1 MNRKI
6 NPNPSID
13 HQFSVMQRIIDG
25 TLAIDSVAEF
35 EEILGIYEND
45 PLLYRRYADLL
56 HDKGRIPE
64 ATQAYHR
71 TAELFIELN
80 MSLQAIVAKIL
91 QWSVQKPSHEQGR
104 EFYAQLH
111 EEGSLQTPLQKF
123 WARMRYSELIAVM
136 LRLVRLR
143 LPAGT
148 VVNKIGEPADDLYF
162 IVSGSVAERISSEGP
177 NGPDGRGEFEAE
189 PIRLAENDIFGDIFP
204 LRQPT
209 WVHKEIRVVSDV
221 ELVKIAKNV
230 LLGVCQKHPQIES
243 LLMEMYKP
251 ENRLKGSVE
260 RTWQTVRRN
269 MRFGLPTSVEIIFQS
284 TGVSDDGW
292 QHRAIAVDLSL
303 GGVCLDLGPVS
314 EEFDIASLKGRSV
327 RIRLSL
333 AEDNQDLF
341 ADGTIVWLNRQ
352 HNMLNQ
358 NTLLGVRFDPLSGI
372 DRDRLL
378 DFCTDRGGEQNLL
391 WSLWD
396 TMINND
402 EAG

>member
-1 MNRKI
+1 MKI
-6 NPNPSID
+6 SPNPSVD

-25 TLAIDSVAEF
+25 TLTIDSIEEF
-35 EEILGIYEND
+35 EEILEIYEND

-56 HDKGRIPE
+56 NDKGRILE
-64 ATQAYHR
+64 ANQAYQR

-91 QWSVQKPSHEQGR
+91 QWSIQKPSHEQGR

-111 EEGSLQTPLQKF
+111 EEGSRQTPLQKF

-148 VVNKIGEPADDLYF
+148 IVNKIGEPADDLFF
-162 IVSGSVAERISSEGP
+162 IVSGSVSELISSKKADGSEGS
-177 NGPDGRGEFEAE
+177 AAVE
-189 PIRLAENDIFGDIFP
+189 PEPVLLAENDIFGDIFP
-204 LRQPT
+204 LHHPT
-209 WVHKEIRVVSDV
+209 RVQKEVQAVSDV
-221 ELVKIAKNV
+221 EMVKIAKSV

-243 LLMEMYKP
+243 LLMKMYKP
-251 ENRLKGSVE
+251 ENRREGSTE

-269 MRFGLPTSVEIIFQS
+269 MRFGLPTSVDITFLPSSAGKDE
-284 TGVSDDGW
+284 W

-303 GGVCLDLGPVS
+303 GGVCLDLGPLS
-314 EEFDIASLKGRSV
+314 EALDVTSLKGRLV

-341 ADGTIVWLNRQ
+341 ADGTVVWLNRRDNI
-352 HNMLNQ
+352 HNQ
-358 NTLLGVRFDPLSGI
+358 DTLLGVRFDPLSGI

-396 TMINND
+396 TMVNTD
-402 EAG
+402 ESG